1 MGRRTADHKGYV
13 DVYNRK
19 DIALLLVIF
28 LLNLG
33 DAFFTML
40 WLDRGGHEA
49 NPVMN
54 FFLDIS
60 PGAFIA
66 QKCFVV
72 GIWLMVLVVHKNF
85 PLARIGLKISLG
97 AYALLLLVHSGI
109 IAFDLSPPSDFE
121 APADIPIPT
130 MR

>member
-1 MGRRTADHKGYV
+1 MDHRSYV
-13 DVYNRK
+13 DVYNHK
-19 DIALLLVIF
+19 DVALLLMIF

-40 WLDRGGHEA
+40 WLDRGGGEA

-54 FFLDIS
+54 YFLDIS

-72 GIWLMVLVVHKNF
+72 GLWLVVLVVHKNF
-85 PLARIGLKISLG
+85 RFARIGLKLSLG
-97 AYALLLLVHSGI
+97 VYALLLLVHFGI
-109 IAFDLSPPSDFE
+109 IAFDISPSGE
-121 APADIPIPT
+121 IEVPAGIPIRT
-130 MR
+130 MP